1 MRGWRRAACVDQDPF
16 WSRVAQRRKRAHI
29 VHEISRL
36 SAAVDAL
43 KRRKSEMWIFS

>member
-1 MRGWRRAACVDQDPF
+1 MDQHLFLSRG
-16 WSRVAQRRKRAHI
+16 AQRREQAHI

-36 SAAVDAL
+36 SAALDAL

>member
-16 WSRVAQRRKRAHI
+16 WSRKQAHI

>member
-1 MRGWRRAACVDQDPF
+1 MRGWRRTAGVDQDPS
-16 WSRVAQRRKRAHI
+16 WSRGAQRRKQAHI
-29 VHEISRL
+29 VHGISRL